1 MSLPGVPPIPLPTT
15 QNTMNPFDSFMT
27 SINTNPYLIG
37 IMMVSLN
44 IGGRFLGLEISREQE
59 KFLSQPWV
67 RRFFLFAILFV
78 ATRNIIIA
86 VGLSILV
93 ILVISFLLNENS
105 SLCLWKSCGI
115 PKTVA
120 EAAAE
125 PGLTNMVG
133 LTPDEQQLFRRLQD
147 KLAFAKQAEKGDSDS
162 DSEEEPKQKKILE
175 NYFGQMN
182 GFLSSS
188 YSKP

>member
-78 ATRNIIIA
+78 ATRNIMIA
-86 VGLSILV
+86 VGLSIIV

-105 SLCLWKSCGI
+105 SLCLWKSCGL
-115 PKTVA
+115 PRGPA
-120 EAAAE
+120 EGE
-125 PGLTNMVG
+125 PALTNMVG

-147 KLAFAKQAEKGDSDS
+147 KLAFAKQAEKADSDS
-162 DSEEEPKQKKILE
+162 DSEEKPKQNKILE